1 MRQCAHAPMRL
12 CALGAKV
19 AGPYNR
25 KDMSESR
32 PVPGSGEPVKVV
44 DRRWWA
50 RGEDAPTPENTVGK
64 PSYVEELEQ
73 RLAERDRQVQQAL
86 QQLKAAS
93 TEYDEA
99 RVRARREV
107 VKEVERSKRA
117 MLGELLEVLDNLD
130 RALDAGTTAKSVD
143 ALLQGVRLVRS
154 QFLNRLESL
163 GITTLDAL
171 NQPFDPT
178 LHEAV
183 TTVPVTSPENDER
196 VVGVVRPGYRIGNEI
211 LRPAMVAVGKH
222 G

>member
-1 MRQCAHAPMRL
+1 MDEKPSNT
-12 CALGAKV
+12 
-19 AGPYNR
+19 PT
-25 KDMSESR
+25 
-32 PVPGSGEPVKVV
+32 GEPIKVV

-50 RGEDAPTPENTVGK
+50 RGDDAPAVESSVGK

-86 QQLKAAS
+86 QQLKAAT

-130 RALDAGTTAKSVD
+130 RALDAARTAQSVD
-143 ALLQGVRLVRS
+143 SLLEGVRLVRS
-154 QFLNRLESL
+154 QFLSRLEGF

-171 NQPFDPT
+171 DQPFDPA

-183 TTVPVTSPENDER
+183 TTVPVASPEDDDR
-196 VVGVVRPGYRIGNEI
+196 VVGIVRSGYRIGDEI

-222 G
+222 A

>member
-183 TTVPVTSPENDER
+183 TTVPVPSPENDER

>member
-1 MRQCAHAPMRL
+1 MDETRSKATT
-12 CALGAKV
+12 
-19 AGPYNR
+19 
-25 KDMSESR
+25 
-32 PVPGSGEPVKVV
+32 GEPVKVV

-50 RGEDAPTPENTVGK
+50 RGEDVPAAESAGK

-93 TEYDEA
+93 AEYDEA

-130 RALDAGTTAKSVD
+130 RALDAAATTQSVD
-143 ALLQGVRLVRS
+143 ALLEGVRLVRS
-154 QFLNRLESL
+154 QFLSRLESL

-171 NQPFDPT
+171 HQPFDPA

-183 TTVPVTSPENDER
+183 TTVPVTSPEDDDR
-196 VVGVVRPGYRIGNEI
+196 VVGIVRPGYRIGDDV
-211 LRPAMVAVGKH
+211 LRPAMVAVGKRA
-222 G
+222 

>member
-1 MRQCAHAPMRL
+1 
-12 CALGAKV
+12 
-19 AGPYNR
+19 
-25 KDMSESR
+25 MSDSR
-32 PVPGSGEPVKVV
+32 SVPGSGEPVKVV

-50 RGEDAPTPENTVGK
+50 RGEDVPATENTVGK

-99 RVRARREV
+99 RVRSRREV

-117 MLGELLEVLDNLD
+117 MVGELLEVLDNLD
-130 RALDAGTTAKSVD
+130 RALDAGATAQSVD

-154 QFLNRLESL
+154 QFLNRLGSL

-171 NQPFDPT
+171 NQPFDPA

-183 TTVPVTSPENDER
+183 TTVPVTSPEDDER
-196 VVGVVRPGYRIGNEI
+196 VVGVVRPGYRIGDEI

>member
-1 MRQCAHAPMRL
+1 MDDSRS
-12 CALGAKV
+12 
-19 AGPYNR
+19 GPG
-25 KDMSESR
+25 K
-32 PVPGSGEPVKVV
+32 GEPVKVV

-50 RGEDAPTPENTVGK
+50 RGENAPAAESVTAK

-86 QQLKAAS
+86 QQLKTAT
-93 TEYDEA
+93 TEFDEA

-117 MLGELLEVLDNLD
+117 MLGELLDVLDNLD
-130 RALDAGTTAKSVD
+130 RALHAGATAQSVD
-143 ALLQGVRLVRS
+143 ALLEGVRLVRS
-154 QFLNRLESL
+154 QFLNRLESF
-163 GITTLDAL
+163 GITTIDAL
-171 NQPFDPT
+171 NHPFDPA

-183 TTVPVTSPENDER
+183 TTVPVASPEDDDR
-196 VVGVVRPGYRIGNEI
+196 VVGVVRPGYRVGDDV

>member
-1 MRQCAHAPMRL
+1 MDDTRSTP
-12 CALGAKV
+12 
-19 AGPYNR
+19 
-25 KDMSESR
+25 ET
-32 PVPGSGEPVKVV
+32 GEPVKVV

-50 RGEDAPTPENTVGK
+50 RGGDAPAAEPAVGK

-86 QQLKAAS
+86 QQMKAAS
-93 TEYDEA
+93 TEFDEA

-117 MLGELLEVLDNLD
+117 MLGELLDVLDNLD
-130 RALDAGTTAKSVD
+130 RALDAGASAQSVD
-143 ALLQGVRLVRS
+143 ALLEGVRLVRS
-154 QFLNRLESL
+154 QFLNRLEGF

-171 NQPFDPT
+171 NQPFNPA

-183 TTVPVTSPENDER
+183 TTVPVASPEDDDR
-196 VVGVVRPGYRIGNEI
+196 VVGIVRPGYRIGDEV

-222 G
+222 E

>member
-1 MRQCAHAPMRL
+1 MDETRSTP
-12 CALGAKV
+12 
-19 AGPYNR
+19 
-25 KDMSESR
+25 S
-32 PVPGSGEPVKVV
+32 SGEPVKVV

-50 RGEDAPTPENTVGK
+50 RGDDVPAAEAAAGK

-86 QQLKAAS
+86 QQLKAAT

-130 RALDAGTTAKSVD
+130 RALEAAATAQSVD
-143 ALLQGVRLVRS
+143 ALLEGVRLVRS
-154 QFLNRLESL
+154 QFLSRLEGF

-171 NQPFDPT
+171 HQPFDPA

-183 TTVPVTSPENDER
+183 TTVPVASPEDDHR
-196 VVGVVRPGYRIGNEI
+196 VLGIIRPGYRIGDDV

-222 G
+222 E

>member
-1 MRQCAHAPMRL
+1 
-12 CALGAKV
+12 
-19 AGPYNR
+19 
-25 KDMSESR
+25 MSDSR
-32 PVPGSGEPVKVV
+32 SVPGSGEPVKVV

-50 RGEDAPTPENTVGK
+50 RGEDVPAPENTVGK

-99 RVRARREV
+99 RVRSRREI

-130 RALDAGTTAKSVD
+130 RALDAGATAQSVD

-154 QFLNRLESL
+154 QFLNRLGSL

-171 NQPFDPT
+171 NQPFDPA

-183 TTVPVTSPENDER
+183 TTVPVTSPEDDER
-196 VVGVVRPGYRIGNEI
+196 VVGVVRPGYRIGDEI

>member
-1 MRQCAHAPMRL
+1 MDEKPSNT
-12 CALGAKV
+12 
-19 AGPYNR
+19 PT
-25 KDMSESR
+25 
-32 PVPGSGEPVKVV
+32 GEPVKVV

-50 RGEDAPTPENTVGK
+50 RGDDAPAAEGAVGK

-86 QQLKAAS
+86 QQLKAAT

-130 RALDAGTTAKSVD
+130 RALEAATAAQSVD
-143 ALLQGVRLVRS
+143 SLLEGVRLVRS
-154 QFLNRLESL
+154 QFLSRLEGF

-171 NQPFDPT
+171 DQPFDPA
-178 LHEAV
+178 LHDAV
-183 TTVPVTSPENDER
+183 TTVPVASPEDDDR
-196 VVGVVRPGYRIGNEI
+196 VVGIVRRGYRIGDEI

-222 G
+222 A

>member
-1 MRQCAHAPMRL
+1 
-12 CALGAKV
+12 
-19 AGPYNR
+19 
-25 KDMSESR
+25 MSDSR
-32 PVPGSGEPVKVV
+32 SVPGSGEPVKVV

-50 RGEDAPTPENTVGK
+50 RGEDVPTPENTAGK

-99 RVRARREV
+99 RVRSRREV

-130 RALDAGTTAKSVD
+130 RALDAGTTAQSVD

-183 TTVPVTSPENDER
+183 TTVPVTSPEYDER

>member
-1 MRQCAHAPMRL
+1 MDEKPPNTP
-12 CALGAKV
+12 
-19 AGPYNR
+19 AGER
-25 KDMSESR
+25 
-32 PVPGSGEPVKVV
+32 VKVV

-50 RGEDAPTPENTVGK
+50 RGDVVPAAEGTSGK

-86 QQLKAAS
+86 QQLKTAT

-130 RALDAGTTAKSVD
+130 RALDAAATAQSVD
-143 ALLQGVRLVRS
+143 SLLEGVRLVRT
-154 QFLNRLESL
+154 QFLSRLEGF

-171 NQPFDPT
+171 DQPFDPA

-183 TTVPVTSPENDER
+183 TTVPVASPEDDDR
-196 VVGVVRPGYRIGNEI
+196 VVGIVRPGYRIGDEI

-222 G
+222 T

>member
-1 MRQCAHAPMRL
+1 M
-12 CALGAKV
+12 
-19 AGPYNR
+19 
-25 KDMSESR
+25 DMDDTRSNS
-32 PVPGSGEPVKVV
+32 GNGEPVKVV

-50 RGEDAPTPENTVGK
+50 RGEDVPAAEPAAGK

-86 QQLKAAS
+86 QQLKAAT

-107 VKEVERSKRA
+107 VREVERSKRA

-130 RALDAGTTAKSVD
+130 RALNAAATARSVD
-143 ALLQGVRLVRS
+143 ALLEGVRLVRS
-154 QFLNRLESL
+154 QFLNRLEGF

-171 NQPFDPT
+171 HQPFDPA

-183 TTVPVTSPENDER
+183 TTVPVASPEDDDR
-196 VVGVVRPGYRIGNEI
+196 VVGIVRPGYRIGDDI

-222 G
+222 E

>member
-1 MRQCAHAPMRL
+1 MRL

-183 TTVPVTSPENDER
+183 TTVPVPSPENDER